1 MKLELINECFKKLT
15 LGHEHEH
22 NHHHN
27 VTGVGNDN
35 SGLCYFILCFFHIGV
50 LGQITFCCLGFS
62 GTHCLWMFL

>member
-27 VTGVGNDN
+27 VTGVGNYD
-35 SGLCYFILCFFHIGV
+35 SEVCYFTLCFFHVGV
-50 LGQITFCCLGFS
+50 LG
-62 GTHCLWMFL
+62 

>member
-1 MKLELINECFKKLT
+1 MNVSKKLT

-35 SGLCYFILCFFHIGV
+35 SGLCYFKLCFFHVGD
-50 LGQITFCCLGFS
+50 LE
-62 GTHCLWMFL
+62 